1 MHRYLIATGVAAWAW
16 VLTMSLYISVAL
28 LTGHPLTIWAI
39 IAAELAVIVLWVAT
53 VKALR

>member
-39 IAAELAVIVLWVAT
+39 IAAEPAVIVLWVAT